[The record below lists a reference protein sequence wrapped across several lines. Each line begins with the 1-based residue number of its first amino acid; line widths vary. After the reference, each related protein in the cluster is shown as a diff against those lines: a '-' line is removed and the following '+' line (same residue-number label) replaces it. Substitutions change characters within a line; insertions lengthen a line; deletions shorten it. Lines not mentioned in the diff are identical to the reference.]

1 VQQDAQIQI
10 KKEVGRN
17 TSRVEIN
24 TLKIDGKK
32 LNNQQDIAGE
42 FNEYFAN
49 IAEKIIREANM
60 HSITTNYLKN
70 EEHYIYFM
78 GQAF

>member
-1 VQQDAQIQI
+1 LTAVIKKAKRMAYDKCILNSHNKIKTTWEII

-17 TSRVEIN
+17 TNRVEIN

-42 FNEYFAN
+42 FNKYFAN
-49 IAEKIIREANM
+49 FAEKII
-60 HSITTNYLKN
+60 S
-70 EEHYIYFM
+70 
-78 GQAF
+78 